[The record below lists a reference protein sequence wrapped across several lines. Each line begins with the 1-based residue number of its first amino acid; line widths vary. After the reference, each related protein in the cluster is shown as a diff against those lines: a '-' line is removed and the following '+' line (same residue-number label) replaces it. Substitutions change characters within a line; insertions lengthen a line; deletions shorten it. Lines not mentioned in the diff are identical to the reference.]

1 MLTSRTMTISI
12 AIVGAGPAGL
22 TLARLLLVSPI
33 SDQIDLGIYD
43 LDASATSRFNQGG
56 TLDLHSDSGLAALE
70 KMGLMD
76 AAKPH
81 LRYEGEELVI
91 GDLNATELLH
101 MKEAPKIGGYDAR
114 PEIDRERL
122 KELLLNGVGAERVKW
137 GNKIA
142 QVVEEA
148 AGGVLAFADG
158 SKEGPFDLI
167 VGADG
172 AWSKVRNVLTDVRPS
187 YSGICGFE
195 AHIDKP
201 KEEYPEIDK
210 MVGRGSYFAY
220 SGGRSLTAQRMGNES
235 IKVGI
240 WKKAESNWPET
251 VLGHKGVVD
260 ENVKDK
266 IVEEF
271 KEWVPKMQDW
281 IKAGRQ
287 FKVWTLY
294 ELPVGHTWQHKQGYT
309 LMGDAAHLA
318 TPFAGQGVNA
328 AMKDALELAELIE
341 GSVQGGMHLDD
352 AVEKYEVAMIP
363 RAKKVQLDTMRNKVG
378 MFAPAAPLTFVI
390 AIVTVIGEET
400 GWPVDAGILRWIPI
414 SKVVY
419 AFFWSK
425 TTLGALRRRGK
436 DFFIR

>member
-1 MLTSRTMTISI
+1 MTISI

-22 TLARLLLVSPI
+22 TLAKLLLASPI
-33 SDQIDLGIYD
+33 SDQINLSLYD

-91 GDLNATELLH
+91 ADFNATKLVH
-101 MKEAPKIGGYDAR
+101 IKEAPKIGDHYDAR

-122 KELLLNGVGAERVKW
+122 KELLLNAVGAERVKW
-137 GNKIA
+137 GMKVA

-148 AGGVLAFADG
+148 AGGVLEFADG
-158 SKEGPFDLI
+158 NKDGPFDLI
-167 VGADG
+167 IGADG
-172 AWSKVRNVLTDVRPS
+172 AWSKVRNVLTDVRPA
-187 YSGICGFE
+187 YSDICGFE

-201 KEEYPEIDK
+201 KEEHPGIDK

-220 SGGRSLTAQRMGNES
+220 TAGRSLTAQRMGNES
-235 IKVGI
+235 IKLGM
-240 WKKAESNWPET
+240 WKKAEPTWPEK
-251 VLGHKGVVD
+251 VLGQQGMAD
-260 ENVKDK
+260 ENIKEK
-266 IVEEF
+266 MVEEF
-271 KEWVPKMQDW
+271 KDWVPEMQDW
-281 IKAGRQ
+281 IKAGRR

-294 ELPVGHTWQHKQGYT
+294 ELPVGHTWQHRKGYT
-309 LMGDAAHLA
+309 LIGDAAHLA

-341 GSVQGGMHLDD
+341 GSVQGGMNLDD
-352 AVEKYEVAMIP
+352 AVEKYEIDMFP

-378 MFAPAAPLTFVI
+378 MFAPAAPLTFALTMV
-390 AIVTVIGEET
+390 AVIGEET
-400 GWPVDAGILRWIPI
+400 GWPVDEGILRWIPI
-414 SKVVY
+414 SKIVY
-419 AFFWSK
+419 SFFWLYI
-425 TTLGALRRRGK
+425 TLGALRRRGK
-436 DFFIR
+436 DMFIRR

>member
-1 MLTSRTMTISI
+1 MTISI

-22 TLARLLLVSPI
+22 TLGKLLLASPI
-33 SDQIDLGIYD
+33 SDQIDLSIHD

-91 GDLNATELLH
+91 ADLNATELVH
-101 MKEAPKIGGYDAR
+101 IKEAPKIGDYDAR
-114 PEIDRERL
+114 PEMDRERL
-122 KELLLNGVGAERVKW
+122 KELLLSGIGAERVKW
-137 GNKIA
+137 GKKIA
-142 QVVEEA
+142 QVIEEA

-167 VGADG
+167 IGADG
-172 AWSKVRNVLTDVRPS
+172 AWSKVRNVLTDVRPA
-187 YSGICGFE
+187 YSGVCGFE

-201 KEEYPEIDK
+201 KEEFPNTDR

-220 SGGRSLTAQRMGNES
+220 TAGRSLTAQRMGNES
-235 IKVGI
+235 IKIGM
-240 WKKAESNWPET
+240 WKKAEPTWPET
-251 VLGHKGVVD
+251 VLGQQGAVD
-260 ENVKDK
+260 ENVRAKM
-266 IVEEF
+266 VEEF
-271 KEWVPKMQDW
+271 KDWVPEMQDW
-281 IKAGRQ
+281 IKAGKR

-294 ELPVGHTWQHKQGYT
+294 ELPVGNTWQHKKGYT
-309 LMGDAAHLA
+309 LIGDAAHLA

-341 GSVQGGMHLDD
+341 RSVQGGMNLDD
-352 AVEKYEVAMIP
+352 AVQKYEVAMFP

-378 MFAPAAPLTFVI
+378 MFAPAAPLTFASTMV
-390 AIVTVIGEET
+390 AVIGEET
-400 GWPVDAGILRWIPI
+400 GWPVDQGILRWIPI
-414 SKVVY
+414 SKMVY
-419 AFFWSK
+419 SFFWLYI
-425 TTLGALRRRGK
+425 TLGAVRRRAK
-436 DFFIR
+436 DILIRR